1 MSRGHSF
8 ASFGGIRRRAALLA
22 VLLSAAPV
30 AADTPDPANWTQPI
44 APFHLIGPIDYVGS
58 AGIAAYLIHTPAG
71 AILIDGTPEPNA
83 AMIRRHI
90 EAMGVPIHGV
100 KWIFVSH
107 AHFDHAGAVAALARD
122 SGAKVAAG
130 AGDVAALE
138 RGRSP
143 GEVLYTPRPYPPV
156 HVDRPI
162 RDGDRVTLG
171 GVTLTARAT
180 PGHTP
185 GCTSWT
191 MQVREKGRPL
201 AVVFPCSVSVA
212 GNRLVGNKA
221 YPGIVGDFR
230 RSFDRLGAMKADVVL
245 PAHPEVADVIG
256 RARRGALVDPALLG
270 RIVAKSRADFATALQ
285 KQQKTNHD

>member
-1 MSRGHSF
+1 ML
-8 ASFGGIRRRAALLA
+8 AALLI
-22 VLLSAAPV
+22 AAPV
-30 AADTPDPANWTQPI
+30 AADTPDPAEWTQPI
-44 APFHLIGPIDYVGS
+44 APFHLVGPIDYVGS

-71 AILIDGTPEPNA
+71 AILIDGTPQANA
-83 AMIRRHI
+83 AMVRQHI
-90 EAMGVPIHGV
+90 EAMGVPIRRV
-100 KWIFVSH
+100 KWILVSH

-130 AGDVAALE
+130 AGDVAVLE
-138 RGRSP
+138 QGRSP

-185 GCTSWT
+185 GCMSWT

-201 AVVFPCSVSVA
+201 GVVFPCSISVA
-212 GNRLVGNKA
+212 GNKLVGNKA
-221 YPGIVGDFR
+221 YPGIVADFR
-230 RSFDRLGAMKADVVL
+230 KSFDTLGAMKADVVL
-245 PAHPEVADVIG
+245 PAHPDIADVIG
-256 RARRGALVDPALLG
+256 RAHRGALVDPALLG
-270 RIVAKSRADFATALQ
+270 QIVARSRADFATTLQ